1 VLRRWRL
8 GLFALIGLLAVSS
21 RGEAADLRVTFEE
34 LTRLVQTIASN
45 AKLYLNNAPGP
56 FAGLFTAGSYLAITP
71 AQQYPLEIGDAARFP
86 FQGSVYQYYVND
98 VGSAQLSVAP
108 ADGALRLTILFEAEG
123 YEFVA
128 GCIEGPCTWLDAL
141 PDIEWISPAVYIDFV
156 PEQFNGSISLRVKN
170 VRIGGTPRAVCKST
184 GDLVSRGACN
194 LIARPY
200 ANRTLNDQ
208 KTKLPE
214 KLKQHVNQ
222 EQVKQRFADGLKRYL
237 ALGQAGEV
245 AIGRISVRP
254 NSMTVSFRFKTGESA
269 GN

>member
-1 VLRRWRL
+1 VLRRKL
-8 GLFALIGLLAVSS
+8 FVLVVLFGLCSFPSS
-21 RGEAADLRVTFEE
+21 GKAADLRITFDE
-34 LTRLVQTIASN
+34 LTRLVETIASN

-56 FAGLFTAGSYLAITP
+56 FGGLFTQGSYIAITP
-71 AQQYPLEIGDAARFP
+71 TQQYPLDIGDAARFP

-98 VGSAQLSVAP
+98 VSSASLKVAP
-108 ADGALRLTILFEAEG
+108 ADGALRLTILFEPDG
-123 YEFVA
+123 FEFTA
-128 GCIEGPCTWLDAL
+128 GCVEGTCSWLDAL
-141 PDIEWISPAVYIDFV
+141 PDIEWISPSAYIDFV
-156 PEQFNGSISLRVKN
+156 PEQFNGSISLRVKS
-170 VRIGGTPRAVCKST
+170 VRVGGTPRAVCKST
-184 GDLVSRGACN
+184 GDLVSRSACN

-222 EQVKQRFADGLKRYL
+222 DQVKQRFADGLKRYL

-245 AIGRISVRP
+245 AIGRIAVQP
-254 NSMTVSFRFKTGESA
+254 NSITVSFRFKTAEGA